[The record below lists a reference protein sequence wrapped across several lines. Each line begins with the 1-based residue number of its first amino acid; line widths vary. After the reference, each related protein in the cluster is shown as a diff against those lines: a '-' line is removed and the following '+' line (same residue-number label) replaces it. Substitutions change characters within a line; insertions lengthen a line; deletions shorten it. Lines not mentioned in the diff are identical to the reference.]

1 MGITPENFLYWPS
14 CNYDA
19 AVPTDLC
26 KCVGVASLPS
36 PRVFFYPFP
45 KTESLF
51 KGYVFLTLQMHYL
64 LLFGYLQSPARGG
77 RVGGWELVVMFIKTK
92 ALLKIVQFKVAIGLF
107 FPLVTCSLAQPASN
121 YDDKIKKSTI
131 S

>member
-26 KCVGVASLPS
+26 KCVGGASLPS
-36 PRVFFYPFP
+36 PRVFFLPFP
-45 KTESLF
+45 QNREPVQRLR
-51 KGYVFLTLQMHYL
+51 FLTLQMRYL

-92 ALLKIVQFKVAIGLF
+92 FIRLYLR
-107 FPLVTCSLAQPASN
+107 
-121 YDDKIKKSTI
+121 
-131 S
+131 

>member
-26 KCVGVASLPS
+26 KCVGGRPFPLL
-36 PRVFFYPFP
+36 VFFFLPFP
-45 KTESLF
+45 QNREPVQRLR
-51 KGYVFLTLQMHYL
+51 FLTLQMHYL

-77 RVGGWELVVMFIKTK
+77 RVSGGELVVMFIKTK
-92 ALLKIVQFKVAIGLF
+92 FIRLYLR
-107 FPLVTCSLAQPASN
+107 
-121 YDDKIKKSTI
+121 
-131 S
+131 